1 MEGFHSSLA
10 CLNFVCAQT
19 GKLDHVARFRA
30 VKVGIDIMSRGC
42 DRISNDLVYRELLN
56 EIDESDHRENVANV
70 V

>member
-1 MEGFHSSLA
+1 MKG
-10 CLNFVCAQT
+10 
-19 GKLDHVARFRA
+19 
-30 VKVGIDIMSRGC
+30 GIDIMSREC

>member
-1 MEGFHSSLA
+1 
-10 CLNFVCAQT
+10 
-19 GKLDHVARFRA
+19 
-30 VKVGIDIMSRGC
+30 MSREC